1 LNKEIYT
8 QKIRE
13 YAKKLGFSAVGI
25 SKAEFMPEEADIFK
39 SWLSNNYNAG
49 MHYMADNIEK
59 RLDPTLLVDNAKS
72 VISFLHKYYPKKQQT
87 GNVPY
92 IAKYAYGCDYHYV
105 LKDKMKQIFEW
116 FNAEV
121 GELNG
126 RMFVDSAPVLDRAWA
141 VRSGLGWYGKNATLL
156 HKEYG
161 SFVYI
166 CEMIVDI
173 EFLYDKPLQKSYCG
187 TCTRCM
193 DACPTGAIVKEGVID
208 ARKCISY
215 WNKSKKNETPE
226 FIKEKQGKWA
236 FGCDACQ
243 DVCPW
248 NTRLTT
254 HSETRLDP
262 HPDVLD
268 FGKEEWKNLTK
279 ENFNKMF
286 KKTPIKVFGYEKFM
300 ENVHIALP
308 D

>member
-1 LNKEIYT
+1 MSKEHYT

-13 YAKKLGFSAVGI
+13 FAKELGFSAVGV
-25 SKAEFMPEEADIFK
+25 SKAEFMPYEATVFRE
-39 SWLSNNYNAG
+39 WLSKNYNAG
-49 MHYMADNIEK
+49 MHYMANNVEK

-92 IAKYAYGCDYHYV
+92 IAKYAYGIDYHYV
-105 LKDKMKQIFEW
+105 LKDKMKQIFEK
-116 FNAEV
+116 FNEEV

-166 CEMIVDI
+166 CEMIVDVELI
-173 EFLYDKPLQKSYCG
+173 YDKPLQKSYCG
-187 TCTRCM
+187 TCTRCI

-208 ARKCISY
+208 ARRCISF
-215 WNKSKKNETPE
+215 WNKSKKHETPE
-226 FIKEKQGKWA
+226 FIKDKQGKWV
-236 FGCDACQ
+236 FGCDTCQ

-248 NTRLTT
+248 NTHLTT
-254 HSETRLDP
+254 HSDENLDP
-262 HPDVLD
+262 HPNVIN
-268 FGKEEWKNLTK
+268 FTKKEWMNLTQ
-279 ENFNKMF
+279 EDFNIMF
-286 KKTPIKVFGYEKFM
+286 KKTPIKAFGYENLM
-300 ENVHIALP
+300 QNIQIALS